1 MQVCASCK
9 DVARDN
15 TSYVTLRFTWV
26 VLRIWMK
33 MWISLAT
40 VWFTPEDHRKISHT
54 YTTTQMQVCASC
66 KDVARDNA
74 SFVPAA
80 PRWLGLLLLLQRPEN
95 AHGMPM
101 RPFTLAFFSLKTI
114 VHIRI
119 FFFFFLFLLPQVTWT
134 KKYVFVQKS
143 YQNIY

>member
-9 DVARDN
+9 
-15 TSYVTLRFTWV
+15 S
-26 VLRIWMK
+26 
-33 MWISLAT
+33 
-40 VWFTPEDHRKISHT
+40 
-54 YTTTQMQVCASC
+54 
-66 KDVARDNA
+66 VARDNA

-119 FFFFFLFLLPQVTWT
+119 FSSFFLFLLPLATWT
-134 KKYVFVQKS
+134 TKHVFVQKNTIVFFKDIS
-143 YQNIY
+143 FHVSFHVKFGYVGHCDFSINNPQNTCLVMWILTWNILYFESNIL

>member
-1 MQVCASCK
+1 
-9 DVARDN
+9 
-15 TSYVTLRFTWV
+15 
-26 VLRIWMK
+26 
-33 MWISLAT
+33 
-40 VWFTPEDHRKISHT
+40 
-54 YTTTQMQVCASC
+54 MQVCASC

-119 FFFFFLFLLPQVTWT
+119 FSSFFLFLLPLVTWT
-134 KKYVFVQKS
+134 RKHVFVQKTS
-143 YQNIY
+143 TNTHLIFLKIYHFMFHFMSSLGTWNFVILVLIILKKHSWLCYFYKLVIIERIWCIYKN